1 MRNKAL
7 FIIVFAILTSG
18 STRFGDTF
26 QTNGMGSAQAPSVPT
41 VFSSPGGWTG
51 ISGNA
56 AALLFVAGS
65 SENAELIQQAGRITA
80 RLVSISKN
88 AFYRVVGFIG
98 ETKSSPS
105 IGIISIGGHVINASG
120 GVIPQNTFLTLT
132 IYETNQIVSQIKIP
146 LNSLGVFKFDLV
158 PWNPN
163 FTYRAS
169 VVYNNIEFDSD
180 LIDGGML
187 ASGAAV
193 QVQLVI
199 YEASTNTQLLEG
211 IRMRVIYDFTNP
223 GWVRVVESILI
234 SNPTSLVIVAPADGS
249 PILAFPLPK
258 EATNV
263 VFPDGNGTSR
273 FRLTGDGF
281 GDWQPVMPGDGHQ
294 VLVEYSV
301 PFTSSWRCDLSTP
314 IAIDSLMVMVKAP
327 RIVTSSTGMQ
337 LSLMQ
342 RDSTGSISV
351 YATSGIQADDSI
363 SILFSTQDQI
373 QRIWLGIGIFTLT
386 LFFALGWLVWS
397 NQQSKSAGS
406 KAAVAGNDENV
417 DTILDA
423 IIALDD
429 RYKHG
434 DIGEESFHRARAE
447 YIDKL
452 EAIRDQTK
460 E

>member
-1 MRNKAL
+1 
-7 FIIVFAILTSG
+7 
-18 STRFGDTF
+18 
-26 QTNGMGSAQAPSVPT
+26 MGSAQVPHVQVT
-41 VFSSPGGWTG
+41 TSNLGGWTG
-51 ISGNA
+51 ISSPT
-56 AALLFVAGS
+56 AALLFAIGS
-65 SENAELIQQAGRITA
+65 GERSDLIQLAGKAAA
-80 RLVSISKN
+80 RLIPSSK
-88 AFYRVVGFIG
+88 AVAYRSPGILG
-98 ETKSSPS
+98 QTSSSPS
-105 IGIISIGGHVINASG
+105 IGIISIGGHVVNASG

-132 IYETNQIVSQIKIP
+132 IYEGTQIVDQIKIP

-163 FTYRAS
+163 FTYMAS

-193 QVQLVI
+193 QVQLVV
-199 YEASTNTQLLEG
+199 YEASTNAELLEG
-211 IRMRVIYDFTNP
+211 LRMRVIYDFTNP

-234 SNPTSLVIVAPADGS
+234 SNPTSLVIVPPSDGS
-249 PILAFPLPK
+249 PILSFPLPK

-273 FRLTGDGF
+273 FRLTADGF

-301 PFTSSWRCDLSTP
+301 PFTSSWRCDLSAP
-314 IAIDSLMVMVKAP
+314 IAIDSLMVMVKAS
-327 RIVTSSTGMQ
+327 RIVTSSSGMK
-337 LSLMQ
+337 LSLIQ
-342 RDSTGSISV
+342 SDSSGSISV
-351 YATSGIQADDSI
+351 YGTTAIQSGDNLAIQ
-363 SILFSTQDQI
+363 FTTQDQI
-373 QRIWLGIGIFTLT
+373 HRIWLGIGIFILT
-386 LFFALGWLVWS
+386 LAFAMLWLARS
-397 NQQSKSAGS
+397 TQQGKAGG

-429 RYKHG
+429 RYRHG
-434 DIGEESFHRARAE
+434 DIGEESYQRARAE

-452 EAIRDQTK
+452 ESMSDQNK